1 MEKAENVE
9 QSLQDAAQLQMKQI
23 DELSQ

>member
-1 MEKAENVE
+1 MEKAKNVE
-9 QSLQDAAQLQMKQI
+9 QTLQDAAQLQMKQM